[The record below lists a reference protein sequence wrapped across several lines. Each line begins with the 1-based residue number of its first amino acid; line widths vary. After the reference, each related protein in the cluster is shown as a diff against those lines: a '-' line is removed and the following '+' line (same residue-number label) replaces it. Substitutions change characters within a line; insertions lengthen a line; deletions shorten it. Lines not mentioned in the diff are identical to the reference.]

1 MAISGITKPFSS
13 KVFKLRFP
21 RRLRSKSTPPPG
33 SSSSGGGSGIGT
45 PKSAGCKE
53 DEFRQVFRFLDADGD
68 GRISA
73 AELKAYFASVGDSV
87 SHEEAEKIIGELSGG
102 GGEGSNLLLG
112 FGEFV
117 RVVELRDGG
126 DYGGDSVVV
135 LRRAF
140 EVYEEEKGSGC
151 ITAEGLREVL
161 RRLGDVRSV
170 EECRAMIG
178 VYDLDGNG
186 VLDFDEFYKMMTN

>member
-1 MAISGITKPFSS
+1 MAISGITKLPFSS
-13 KVFKLRFP
+13 MVFMLRFP
-21 RRLRSKSTPPPG
+21 RRLRSKSTPPTG
-33 SSSSGGGSGIGT
+33 SSSGGGSGIAT
-45 PKSAGCKE
+45 PKSAGSKE
-53 DEFRQVFRFLDADGD
+53 DEFRQVFRFLDADAD

-73 AELKAYFASVGDSV
+73 AELRAYFASVGDSV

-102 GGEGSNLLLG
+102 GGEGLMLG

-117 RVVELRDGG
+117 RVMELRDGG

-151 ITAEGLREVL
+151 ITAEGLKEVL